1 MATQPKRN
9 RIPKLSDA
17 GLKAALSG
25 LDSLKVSKETRQIIK
40 DMLTA
45 AASEDA
51 LTPDAV
57 LAGMKD
63 ERRESV
69 AGIAKAVARHGRS
82 VTKRAKTGLLDLS
95 ESEWQALVDEA
106 NQE

>member
-1 MATQPKRN
+1 MAQQPKRK

-25 LDSLKVSKETRQIIK
+25 LDSLKVSEATRRVIR

-45 AASEDA
+45 AASEEA

-63 ERRESV
+63 ERRDSV
-69 AGIAKAVARHGRS
+69 AGIAKAVAKHGRG
-82 VTKRAKTGLLDLS
+82 VTKRAKAGLLDLS

-106 NQE
+106 NRE